1 MRVSVYVCV
10 NQRSFIYRRR
20 YHSKKWPLAKYD
32 IFSIVEIEERT
43 FLFGPSFLSEVLL
56 KRITNK
62 IFNKFLI
69 FNKYYSYY
77 VYKKLFIRNVIIFSS
92 SFLSLKWNFFV
103 YSCPLGIDRI
113 LQSLFYFLVV
123 TFFVFSFLFP
133 HCLLYKILSNH
144 PLFLF
149 FVGQKRNR
157 ISLSFLDD
165 NCFLIFVF
173 IRPNLFFSFF
183 TFFFPFSVFYKYRTY
198 LSYIFVV
205 SVTVTQL

>member
-1 MRVSVYVCV
+1 MTVSEIRYL
-10 NQRSFIYRRR
+10 FDRRNR
-20 YHSKKWPLAKYD
+20 RKD
-32 IFSIVEIEERT
+32 IFIWPKL
-43 FLFGPSFLSEVLL
+43 LFEVLL

-123 TFFVFSFLFP
+123 TFFVSSFLFP

-183 TFFFPFSVFYKYRTY
+183 TFFFHSPYFINIVHIYHTY
-198 LSYIFVV
+198 SSFLS
-205 SVTVTQL
+205 Q

>member
-1 MRVSVYVCV
+1 MTVSEIRYL
-10 NQRSFIYRRR
+10 FDRRNR
-20 YHSKKWPLAKYD
+20 RKD
-32 IFSIVEIEERT
+32 IFIWPK
-43 FLFGPSFLSEVLL
+43 LLSEVLL

-62 IFNKFLI
+62 I

-113 LQSLFYFLVV
+113 LQSLFYFLVS
-123 TFFVFSFLFP
+123 FFVFSFLFS

-183 TFFFPFSVFYKYRTY
+183 TFFFHSSYFINIVHIYHTY
-198 LSYIFVV
+198 SSFLS
-205 SVTVTQL
+205 Q